1 MSPCSSHTSSPPPL
15 SAHHTLPHPVVVLRC
30 AESTTIHID
39 LSEGKEDPVPFTIES
54 QDQLDKQL
62 LRTGASGLMNG
73 TYRAIL
79 KVEELVDGDA
89 YTMLYDTSSKL
100 TKLEGGVKTLQGTLK
115 TIDEA
120 FERDVSPCPAV
131 LSLSF
136 FLSFFLPPSPILSFA
151 HLYTPFSTFRRRSI
165 ISILF

>member
-1 MSPCSSHTSSPPPL
+1 MKPK
-15 SAHHTLPHPVVVLRC
+15 
-30 AESTTIHID
+30 TILID
-39 LSEGKEDPVPFTIES
+39 LSEGEEDPVPFTIES
-54 QDQLDKQL
+54 QDQLDKQFL
-62 LRTGASGLMNG
+62 CNGASGLMNG

-89 YTMLYDTSSKL
+89 YTMLFNNGSKL

-115 TIDEA
+115 SLDEV
-120 FERDVSPCPAV
+120 FEGDVSPCPAV

-151 HLYTPFSTFRRRSI
+151 HSYTPFSTFRRHSI
-165 ISILF
+165 ISSLPWSGTTSISAR